1 MKYWL
6 KLLTPGLGF
15 VLFIGCAQIVTP
27 SGGPKDELPPLIL
40 NMDPEPFSTNFAGGT
55 IEFEFDEYIKLH
67 EPAAQILIS
76 PPQRKTPE
84 YIIKKKSLIVK
95 FKDTLMENTTY
106 TINFGEA
113 IRDNNEGNVLGRLT
127 YVFSTGAY
135 LDSMK
140 VVGKVVNSADGTA
153 ADDVLVMLYDQNV
166 DSLPLAAMPLY
177 FARTDANGKFK
188 LSNLKNIDYK
198 IFSLKDENANFIYD
212 NPEESIAFLDS
223 MITPFSAPA
232 RPNTS
237 LLDSTA
243 TDSISIA
250 MVDLEMDTATVDAE
264 LEIAQ
269 ELYMFI
275 EADTVQY
282 LKKAS
287 ASGYGQLLFE
297 FNLPVKEFRVKPIS
311 AGLSQ
316 NWRFKEFLL
325 NRDSIKLWLR
335 NVELDSLA
343 LLVQADAGKIDTVE
357 LALVKIDTISS
368 EGLSV
373 VKESKRKLVDDS
385 KMKVKFGRSG
395 RSPKPGHPMNLT
407 SNHPVSK
414 LSMDSITVL
423 QDSIPISFQMRLA
436 DSTLRRFELVY
447 DQIPEKSYEIE
458 ILSNAFTDL
467 NGLSNSDTITTSY
480 KSMLPDEL
488 GNADLILT
496 LPDSMSVVIQVLDEA
511 GKIVHEEQL
520 QSSGT
525 VILMAMAPGKYSF
538 KAIFDKNENGKW
550 DTGRYHRKIQPEQ
563 AVFYPSK
570 IEIRPNWDLETEWDL
585 SKWNH

>member
-1 MKYWL
+1 
-6 KLLTPGLGF
+6 
-15 VLFIGCAQIVTP
+15 
-27 SGGPKDELPPLIL
+27 
-40 NMDPEPFSTNFAGGT
+40 
-55 IEFEFDEYIKLH
+55 
-67 EPAAQILIS
+67 
-76 PPQRKTPE
+76 
-84 YIIKKKSLIVK
+84 
-95 FKDTLMENTTY
+95 
-106 TINFGEA
+106 
-113 IRDNNEGNVLGRLT
+113 
-127 YVFSTGAY
+127 
-135 LDSMK
+135 
-140 VVGKVVNSADGTA
+140 
-153 ADDVLVMLYDQNV
+153 
-166 DSLPLAAMPLY
+166 
-177 FARTDANGKFK
+177 
-188 LSNLKNIDYK
+188 
-198 IFSLKDENANFIYD
+198 
-212 NPEESIAFLDS
+212 

-232 RPNTS
+232 RPNAS
-237 LLDSTA
+237 VLDSTG
-243 TDSISIA
+243 TDSISTE

-311 AGLSQ
+311 VGLPQ

-343 LLVQADAGKIDTVE
+343 LLVQADSGKIDTVDLE
-357 LALVKIDTISS
+357 LIKIDTTLS

-385 KMKVKFGRSG
+385 KMKVKFSRSG
-395 RSPKPGHPMNLT
+395 RSPKPGYPMNLT
-407 SNHPVSK
+407 TNHPVST
-414 LSMDSITVL
+414 LSTDSITVL
-423 QDSIPISFQMRLA
+423 QDSIPIYFQMRLA

-447 DQIPEKSYEIE
+447 DQIPEKRYEIE
-458 ILSNAFTDL
+458 ILSNAFTDF

-488 GNADLILT
+488 GNAELILT

-525 VILMAMAPGKYSF
+525 VILMAMAPGKYSV

-585 SKWNH
+585 SKWKH